1 MKQGAVIK
9 LISWVLIILL
19 LAAGIG
25 AIAYFTGG
33 FTGEFK
39 TFYISVDDRDILTS
53 ASDYKVSISEPL
65 SVNVKYTF
73 AEDGANGYS
82 VKVVPNTLDGKDF
95 DFIVD
100 GEPYSYQ
107 AESDLTAGFDIEL
120 KESSFVLKPKGTLNE
135 VMAAVYPNS
144 EIEDLTGKG
153 YENMFLLVVD
163 SYNGESTVT
172 LAFSIVEGVSGIEIK
187 PGHMYF

>member
-1 MKQGAVIK
+1 MKQGALMQTVSMI
-9 LISWVLIILL
+9 LVVLALV
-19 LAAGIG
+19 AGIG

-39 TFYISVDDRDILTS
+39 TFYINVGDRDILTS
-53 ASDYKVSISEPL
+53 ASGFQVSVDEPL
-65 SVNVKYTF
+65 TVNVKYTF
-73 AEDGANGYS
+73 AEDGVNGYS
-82 VKVVPNTLDGKDF
+82 VKVVPNALTGKDF
-95 DFIVD
+95 DFTID
-100 GEPYSYQ
+100 GIPYSYQ
-107 AESDLTAGFDIEL
+107 AESDLTAGFEIEEH
-120 KESSFVLKPKGTLNE
+120 ESSFVLKPKGTLNE

-172 LAFSIVEGVSGIEIK
+172 LAFSIVEGVSGIEIQ
-187 PGHMYF
+187 PGKIYF

>member
-1 MKQGAVIK
+1 MILVVLA
-9 LISWVLIILL
+9 LI
-19 LAAGIG
+19 AAIG

-39 TFYISVDDRDILTS
+39 TFYLNVGDRDILTS
-53 ASDYKVSISEPL
+53 ASGFQVSVDEPL
-65 SVNVKYTF
+65 TVNVKYTF
-73 AEDGANGYS
+73 AEDGVNGYS
-82 VKVVPNTLDGKDF
+82 VKVVPNVLQGKDF
-95 DFIVD
+95 DFTVD
-100 GEPYSYQ
+100 GIPYSFQ
-107 AESDLTAGFDIEL
+107 AETDLTAGFEIE
-120 KESSFVLKPKGTLNE
+120 ESDSSFTLKPKGTLNE

-172 LAFSIVEGVSGIEIK
+172 LAFSIVEGVSGIEIQ
-187 PGHMYF
+187 PGKIYF

>member
-1 MKQGAVIK
+1 MKQGALMQTVSMILVVLA
-9 LISWVLIILL
+9 LI
-19 LAAGIG
+19 AGIG

-39 TFYISVDDRDILTS
+39 TFYLNVGDRDILTS
-53 ASDYKVSISEPL
+53 ASGFQVSVDEPL
-65 SVNVKYTF
+65 TVNVKYTF
-73 AEDGANGYS
+73 AEDGVNGYS
-82 VKVVPNTLDGKDF
+82 VKVVPNALTGKDF
-95 DFIVD
+95 DFTVD
-100 GEPYSYQ
+100 GIPYSYQ
-107 AESDLTAGFDIEL
+107 AESDLTAGFEIEES
-120 KESSFVLKPKGTLNE
+120 ESSFTLKPKGTLNE

-172 LAFSIVEGVSGIEIK
+172 LAFSIVEGVSGIEIQ
-187 PGHMYF
+187 PGKIYF

>member
-9 LISWVLIILL
+9 IISWVLIVLVL
-19 LAAGIG
+19 VAGIG

-39 TFYISVDDRDILTS
+39 TFYVVVNDKDILTS
-53 ASDYKVSISEPL
+53 ASDYEVSISEPL
-65 SVNVKYTF
+65 TVNVKYTF
-73 AEDGANGYS
+73 AEDGVNGYS
-82 VKVVPNTLDGKDF
+82 VKVVPNALQGKDF

-100 GEPYSYQ
+100 GEAYSFQ
-107 AESDLTAGFDIEL
+107 SESDLTAGFDIEYND
-120 KESSFVLKPKGTLNE
+120 SSFVIKPKGTLNE
-135 VMAAVYPNS
+135 VMAAVYPS
-144 EIEDLTGKG
+144 SKLGDLTGMG

-172 LAFSIVEGVSGIEIK
+172 LAFSIPEGVSGVEIS
-187 PGHMYF
+187 PDHIYF

>member
-1 MKQGAVIK
+1 MKQGALMQTVSMILVVLA
-9 LISWVLIILL
+9 LI
-19 LAAGIG
+19 AGIG

-39 TFYISVDDRDILTS
+39 TFYINVGDRDILTS
-53 ASDYKVSISEPL
+53 ASGFQVSVDEPL
-65 SVNVKYTF
+65 TVNVKYTF
-73 AEDGANGYS
+73 AEDGVNGYS
-82 VKVVPNTLDGKDF
+82 VKVVPNALTGKDF
-95 DFIVD
+95 DFTVD
-100 GEPYSYQ
+100 GIPYSYQ
-107 AESDLTAGFDIEL
+107 AESDLTAGFEIEEH
-120 KESSFVLKPKGTLNE
+120 ESSFVLKPKGTLNE

-187 PGHMYF
+187 PGNIYF